1 MSIPEDLVWDGFS
14 QASEANVSGWDGYYP
29 QVAINEGVNTVLTI
43 DNDFQR
49 FDAFDTEVILS
60 PEEFNELNRYLRD

>member
-1 MSIPEDLVWDGFS
+1 LDGFS
-14 QASEANVSGWDGYYP
+14 PASEANVGGWDGYYP